1 MNTFTV
7 SQSNYTSHT
16 LVPNRFIDEY
26 LVEANDAQI
35 KIYLYLLRTMS
46 AHKATGI
53 SDIADVF
60 NYTEQDVR
68 RALRYWEKKHLL
80 FLQHDENKNI
90 CGIRIEHLS
99 ELSADPRQA
108 DGNVGLPLAAPR
120 RTDENGG
127 QSLADPR
134 QTIPDDRQNTGAEII
149 ALHKGTAPEVP
160 ASEPVF
166 EKPVYSL
173 DRLSAFQK
181 REDTK
186 QLMFAIQTYI
196 GRPLSQSN
204 VASILFLS
212 DTLHFSNDLIDYLIQ
227 YCVERDKKDFR
238 YIERVGITWAENQ
251 ITSPKEAARYC
262 ARYDRTV
269 YGVMRALGKNSN
281 PTERELAYIRKWT
294 KDYAF
299 SLDLITEACNRTV
312 LATDKHRFEYTDGI
326 LTSWRKQNV
335 QSKADVSALDQSHR
349 ACSAAA
355 ANGAPARSSSSNNFN
370 QFRQN
375 TYDFDELE
383 KEIVSN

>member
-26 LVEANDAQI
+26 LAEANDAQI

-80 FLQHDENKNI
+80 FLQQDENKNI

-99 ELSADPRQA
+99 ELSGDSAQA
-108 DGNVGLPLAAPR
+108 V
-120 RTDENGG
+120 
-127 QSLADPR
+127 
-134 QTIPDDRQNTGAEII
+134 PDDRQNTGAEII
-149 ALHKGTAPEVP
+149 ALRKGTAPAAP
-160 ASEPVF
+160 ASEPAF

-269 YGVMRALGKNSN
+269 YGVMRALGKSSN

-326 LTSWRKQNV
+326 LTSWHRQNV

-349 ACSAAA
+349 ACSTA

>member
-7 SQSNYTSHT
+7 SQDNYISHT

-26 LVEANDAQI
+26 LAEANDAQI

-60 NYTEQDVR
+60 NYTEQDVK
-68 RALRYWEKKHLL
+68 RALRYWEKKRLL
-80 FLQHDENKNI
+80 SLQYDENKNI
-90 CGIRIEHLS
+90 CGIRMEHLFEPS
-99 ELSADPRQA
+99 GDS
-108 DGNVGLPLAAPR
+108 
-120 RTDENGG
+120 
-127 QSLADPR
+127 R
-134 QTIPDDRQNTGAEII
+134 QTPGTPGAEII
-149 ALHKGTAPEVP
+149 SIHKNTVQETPAEAP
-160 ASEPVF
+160 SF

-173 DRLSAFQK
+173 DRLSTFQK
-181 REDTK
+181 REETK

-204 VASILFLS
+204 VATILFLS

-238 YIERVGITWAENQ
+238 YIERVGITWAENG

-262 ARYDRTV
+262 ARYDRAV
-269 YGVMRALGKNSN
+269 YGVMRALGKTGA
-281 PTERELAYIRKWT
+281 PTDREVAYIRKWT
-294 KDYAF
+294 KEYVF
-299 SLDLITEACNRTV
+299 PLDIIIEACDRTV
-312 LATDKHRFEYTDGI
+312 LATDKHRFEYADGI
-326 LTSWRKQNV
+326 LSNWHRQNV
-335 QSKADVSALDQSHR
+335 QSKADITALDQSHHL
-349 ACSAAA
+349 STAAA
-355 ANGAPARSSSSNNFN
+355 AVTGGASRSGNGSNNFN

>member
-26 LVEANDAQI
+26 LAEANDAQI

-80 FLQHDENKNI
+80 FLQQDENKNI

-99 ELSADPRQA
+99 ELSADPRQT
-108 DGNVGLPLAAPR
+108 DG
-120 RTDENGG
+120 NGG
-127 QSLADPR
+127 QPFADPR
-134 QTIPDDRQNTGAEII
+134 QALPGDRQTAGAEII
-149 ALHKGTAPEVP
+149 AIHKGTAQDAP
-160 ASEPVF
+160 ASEPVL

-173 DRLSAFQK
+173 DRLSDFQK

-238 YIERVGITWAENQ
+238 YIERVGITWAENR

-294 KDYAF
+294 KDYAL

-312 LATDKHRFEYTDGI
+312 LATDRHRFEYADGI
-326 LTSWRKQNV
+326 LTSWHKQNV

-355 ANGAPARSSSSNNFN
+355 NGAPARSGSSNNFN

>member
-7 SQSNYTSHT
+7 SQDNYISHT

-26 LVEANDAQI
+26 LAEANDAQI
-35 KIYLYLLRTMS
+35 KIYLYLLRMMS

-60 NYTEQDVR
+60 NYTEQDVK
-68 RALRYWEKKHLL
+68 RALRYWEKKRLISL
-80 FLQHDENKNI
+80 RYDENRNI
-90 CGIRIEHLS
+90 CGIRIEHLF
-99 ELSADPRQA
+99 ETPD
-108 DGNVGLPLAAPR
+108 N
-120 RTDENGG
+120 NG
-127 QSLADPR
+127 
-134 QTIPDDRQNTGAEII
+134 QTSGAEII
-149 ALHKGTAPEVP
+149 AIHKNTMPEKEEEAP
-160 ASEPVF
+160 SF

-173 DRLSAFQK
+173 DRLSAFQN

-204 VASILFLS
+204 IATILFLS

-238 YIERVGITWAENQ
+238 YIERVGITWAENR

-269 YGVMRALGKNSN
+269 YGVMRALGKTGA
-281 PTERELAYIRKWT
+281 PTDREVSYIRKWT

-299 SLDLITEACNRTV
+299 SLDIITEACDRTV
-312 LATDKHRFEYTDGI
+312 LATDKHRFEYADGI
-326 LTSWRKQNV
+326 LSSWRKQNV
-335 QSKADVSALDQSHR
+335 QSKADISALDQSHR
-349 ACSAAA
+349 LSSTAAL
-355 ANGAPARSSSSNNFN
+355 NSSPSRSSGGPNHFN

-375 TYDFDELE
+375 TYDYDELE